1 MNQIAED
8 KNTLRSL
15 GLAVLGMC
23 VGALGLVA
31 MAVLVGHFA

>member
-23 VGALGLVA
+23 VGALSLVA